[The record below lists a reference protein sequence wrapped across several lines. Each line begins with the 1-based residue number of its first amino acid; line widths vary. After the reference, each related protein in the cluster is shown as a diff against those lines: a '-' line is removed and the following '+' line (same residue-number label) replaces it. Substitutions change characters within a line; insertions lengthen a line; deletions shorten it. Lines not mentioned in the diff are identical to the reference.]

1 MVLAAGL
8 GLRLRPLTLL
18 RAKPALPVMNRPL
31 IAWILEGLRGQGI
44 REVMVNL
51 HHRPASVRRAV
62 RGVRGLRVRFSLERR
77 LLGTGGGP
85 RRVRRWLGPGAC
97 LVVNGDVLLD
107 GDLARLLDVHAR
119 RRAPA
124 TLGLLPLPPGR
135 GYSRVVTGPSGE
147 VRSLGGL
154 PQPGPGRSWLF
165 TGLHVLDPALLEML
179 PPGPS
184 DSVRDLYAPLVAVG
198 WPPRGVALDGAWYD
212 FGSPA
217 RYLESHRALLGRGF
231 AGARDGRLVAP
242 GARIHPR
249 AEVVESV
256 VGPGSA
262 VAAGARVRGSV
273 LWDRVQVGEGA
284 EVRDSVV
291 TSGVRVEAR
300 QALARAVLL
309 RPTPARAREP
319 GARLWRGRLA
329 WKLT

>member
-8 GLRLRPLTLL
+8 GLRARPLTLL
-18 RAKPALPVMNRPL
+18 LAKPALPVMNRPL
-31 IAWILEGLRGQGI
+31 VAWILEGLRGLGI
-44 REVMVNL
+44 REVLVNL

-62 RGVRGLRVRFSLERR
+62 RGVRGLRVRYSLERR
-77 LLGTGGGP
+77 ILGTGGGP
-85 RRVRRWLGPGAC
+85 RRVRRRLGPGPC
-97 LVVNGDVLLD
+97 LLVNGDVLFD
-107 GDLARLLDVHAR
+107 GDLRPLLAAHAR

-135 GYSRVVTGPSGE
+135 GYSPVVTARSGE

-154 PQPGPGRSWLF
+154 PQPAPGRPWLF
-165 TGLHVLDPALLEML
+165 TGVHVLDPALLETL
-179 PPGPS
+179 PPGAS

-198 WPPRGVALDGAWYD
+198 LPPRGVALDGAWYD

-242 GARIHPR
+242 SARIHPR

-284 EVRDSVV
+284 EVRDSIV
-291 TSGVRVEAR
+291 TSGVRVVAG
-300 QALARAVLL
+300 QTAARAVLL
-309 RPTPARAREP
+309 RPTPARLREP
-319 GARLWRGRLA
+319 GARLFPGRLA
-329 WKLT
+329 WELS